1 MSEDIQTLQRFAY
14 KSFGGVLSDG
24 YVLFAKNWL
33 KIIGPIAF
41 FSIISI
47 ILKNILLPDLVWNLN
62 LLESQVNAILNKFT
76 IDPNSVTNAEFQI
89 VLSYF
94 SLLIVIFLLDS
105 VIGAFFTVIA
115 MCAVSNYLFKRYRG
129 IDTNFNKELKLT
141 FNSKLII
148 VALLIGV
155 IVPLTFLLIIP
166 GLILFGYF
174 IFSVFT
180 YHNDNGKN
188 PLKEARFIKK
198 GSFWKI
204 IGVFIISSITIWI
217 ITLTFQMILD
227 FIIPIDEITYSSWYN
242 PSSRNYGMIILYD
255 FLYNNFFNILLG
267 PLFICFL
274 TVLYTSSKAKKV
286 VISQYREQPISTEY
300 RYSEPE
306 TSRLFSD
313 KMKTEEP
320 RLDHKYNSGL
330 YCPFCGKFMEKKLD
344 KCPYCNEPLD
354 FSF

>member
-1 MSEDIQTLQRFAY
+1 TLQRFAF

-41 FSIISI
+41 FLIISI
-47 ILKNILLPDLVWNLN
+47 ILKNLLLPDLIWNLN
-62 LLESQVNAILNKFT
+62 LLEPQVNSILNKFT
-76 IDPNSVTNAEFQI
+76 TDPYSVTNAEFQ
-89 VLSYF
+89 VLLSYL
-94 SLLIVIFLLDS
+94 SLIIGIFVLDS

-115 MCAVSNYLFKRYRG
+115 MCSVSNYLFKRYRG
-129 IDTNFNKELKLT
+129 IDTNFTKELKLA

-155 IVPLTFLLIIP
+155 VVPLTFLLLIP

-180 YHNDNGKN
+180 YHNNNGKN

-198 GSFWKI
+198 GFFWKI
-204 IGVFIISSITIWI
+204 IGVFIISSLIIWI
-217 ITLTFQMILD
+217 ITFIFQMFLN

-242 PSSRNYGMIILYD
+242 PNSRNYGMIILYD
-255 FLYNNFFNILLG
+255 LFFNNLFDILLG

-274 TVLYTSSKAKKV
+274 TVLYTTSKAKKV
-286 VISQYREQPISTEY
+286 TIAQYREQPVSVKY
-300 RYSEPE
+300 RYSEPV
-306 TSRLFSD
+306 TSRLYSD
-313 KMKTEEP
+313 KMETEKP
-320 RLDHKYNSGL
+320 RLDHKFNSGF
-330 YCPFCGKFMEKKLD
+330 YCPFCGKFMEKKLE
-344 KCPYCNEPLD
+344 KCPNCNETLD
-354 FSF
+354 FNF

>member
-47 ILKNILLPDLVWNLN
+47 ILKNLFIPDLIWNLN
-62 LLESQVNAILNKFT
+62 LLEPQVNVILNKL
-76 IDPNSVTNAEFQI
+76 INDPFSVTNAEFQ
-89 VLSYF
+89 VLLSYL
-94 SLLIVIFLLDS
+94 SLLIGFFVLNF

-115 MCAVSNYLFKRYRG
+115 MCSISNYLFKRYRG

-148 VALLIGV
+148 VALLIGIV
-155 IVPLTFLLIIP
+155 VPLTFLLLIP

-180 YHNDNGKN
+180 YHNDNGKSS
-188 PLKEARFIKK
+188 LKEARFIEK

-204 IGVFIISSITIWI
+204 IGVFIMSSIIIWTI
-217 ITLTFQMILD
+217 TFFFQIFLD
-227 FIIPIDEITYSSWYN
+227 FFIPVNGVTYSSWYN

-255 FLYNNFFNILLG
+255 LLYNNLVSILLG

-286 VISQYREQPISTEY
+286 AISQYKEKPVSKGY
-300 RYSEPE
+300 RYSEPV
-306 TSRLFSD
+306 TSRLYSD
-313 KMKTEEP
+313 KIESEKPSLEYK
-320 RLDHKYNSGL
+320 LNSGL
-330 YCPFCGKFMEKKLD
+330 YCPFCGKFMEKKLE
-344 KCPYCNEPLD
+344 KCPHCNEPLD
-354 FSF
+354 FSL

>member
-14 KSFGGVLSDG
+14 KSFSGVLSDG

-41 FSIISI
+41 FAIISI
-47 ILKNILLPDLVWNLN
+47 ILKNLLLPDLVWNLN
-62 LLESQVNAILNKFT
+62 LLEPQVNVILNK
-76 IDPNSVTNAEFQI
+76 DPISITGAEFQ
-89 VLSYF
+89 VLLSYL
-94 SLLIVIFLLDS
+94 SLIIGIFVLDS

-115 MCAVSNYLFKRYRG
+115 MCSVSNYLFKRYRG
-129 IDTNFNKELKLT
+129 IDTNFSKELKLT

-148 VALLIGV
+148 VALLIGIV
-155 IVPLTFLLIIP
+155 VPLTFLLLIP

-180 YHNDNGKN
+180 YHNDNGKS

-198 GSFWKI
+198 GSFWRI
-204 IGVFIISSITIWI
+204 IGIFLISSIIIWV
-217 ITLTFQMILD
+217 ITFIFQMFLD
-227 FIIPIDEITYSSWYN
+227 YIVPIDMITYLSWYN
-242 PSSRNYGMIILYD
+242 PSTRNYGMIILYD
-255 FLYNNFFNILLG
+255 LLYNNLFNILLG

-286 VISQYREQPISTEY
+286 AISQYKEQPVSVKY
-300 RYSEPE
+300 RYSEPV
-306 TSRLFSD
+306 TSRLYSD
-313 KMKTEEP
+313 KMEP
-320 RLDHKYNSGL
+320 EKPRVDHKFTSGL
-330 YCPFCGKFMEKKLD
+330 YCPFCGKFMDKKLE
-344 KCPYCNEPLD
+344 KCPHCNEPLD